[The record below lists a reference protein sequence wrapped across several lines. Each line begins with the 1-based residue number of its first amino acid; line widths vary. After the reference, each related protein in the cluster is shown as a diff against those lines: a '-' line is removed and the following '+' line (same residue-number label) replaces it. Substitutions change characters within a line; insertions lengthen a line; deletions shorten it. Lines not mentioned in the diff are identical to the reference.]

1 MSYAT
6 LMVHLDPAGKNEATL
21 GVAAALAER
30 YGAAAIGVAA
40 TDPQPAPYFYG
51 AFGDQVFEQDR
62 ARTQAELD
70 GLGERFRAAMQGR
83 ASHLEWRSA
92 LAPPARYAAREAR
105 AADLLIV
112 GATSGG
118 LLADP
123 MVQLDIPDLVMQAG
137 RPVLVV
143 PPEVPPLRFAGAVVA
158 WKDTREA
165 RRAASDALPLL
176 RQCASVTVAAIEE
189 DGEEDLARCREGV
202 DDVVAWLRRHGI
214 AAQGL
219 AMLSFG
225 DPAGQLDTIASE
237 HGADVIV
244 AGAYGHSRFS
254 EWVFGGVTRR
264 LLTRVPR
271 CLLLSH

>member
-6 LMVHLDPAGKNEATL
+6 LMVHLDPAGGNKARLE
-21 GVAAALAER
+21 VAAALAER
-30 YGAAAIGVAA
+30 HGSTVIGVAA
-40 TDPQPAPYFYG
+40 CDPQPAPYFYG
-51 AFGDQVFEQDR
+51 AFGDQVFEKDR
-62 ARTQAELD
+62 ARTEAELD
-70 GLGERFRAAMQGR
+70 GLGQKFRTAMQGR
-83 ASHLEWRSA
+83 ASSVEWRAA
-92 LAPPARYAAREAR
+92 LAPPARYITREAR
-105 AADLLIV
+105 AADLLVV
-112 GATSGG
+112 GAPAGG
-118 LLADP
+118 ILADP

-143 PPEVPPLRFAGAVVA
+143 PPNVPPLRFHGAIVA

-176 RQCASVTVAAIEE
+176 RHCASVTVAAIEE
-189 DGEEDLARCREGV
+189 GGEENLAQSRQGV
-202 DDVVAWLRRHGI
+202 DDVAAWLRRHGI

-225 DPAGQLDTIASE
+225 DPASQLETIAAE

-254 EWVFGGVTRR
+254 EWVFGGVTRH